1 MADDQAHT
9 VVLTVR
15 CERCGTASHL
25 RLRADQFAQFN
36 QTGPTFECDCG
47 KSYTHRPGEAGHPRY
62 VGHLPEA
69 TVMSN
74 PHVRTTARGVWECPG
89 CGQRWHSEL
98 RGEAQDIDEAERSN
112 PVFVCNCGSTL
123 QLSGWIFQD
132 ATSGESDQRTS
143 RGQNVQLT
151 RTERLVLEQLVEGKS
166 NAEIARQL
174 SLSEGTVRNTASS
187 LYSKLGVDN
196 RLQAVQVAI
205 RVGLVRPVTQT

>member
-1 MADDQAHT
+1 MTDDQAHT

-15 CERCGTASHL
+15 CERCSATWNIG
-25 RLRADQFAQFN
+25 LRADQFDKFN
-36 QTGPTFECDCG
+36 RAGPMFQCDCG
-47 KSYTHRPGEAGHPRY
+47 KSYSHSPSESGRSGY

-74 PHVRTTARGVWECPG
+74 PHVRTSARGVWECPG
-89 CGQRWHSEL
+89 CAQRWHSEL
-98 RGEAQDIDEAERSN
+98 RGEAQDIDAAARSN
-112 PVFVCNCGSTL
+112 PAFVCGCGSTL
-123 QLSGWIFQD
+123 HLSEWSFQNAAAAD
-132 ATSGESDQRTS
+132 SDQRAS

-151 RTERLVLEQLVEGKS
+151 RSERLVLEQLVEGKS

-196 RLQAVQVAI
+196 RLQAVQVAL